1 MDDLISELHEWTQDL
16 DIQDCGADGVIFRAI
31 HRIEEMQR
39 AIVEWQFAIV
49 DWEGIDFVDRIEDE
63 KSRKIIEDILEAYVK
78 NDSP

>member
-1 MDDLISELHEWTQDL
+1 MDDLVKRLNMVDATMHPMTL
-16 DIQDCGADGVIFRAI
+16 VIIAREAAKC
-31 HRIEEMQR
+31 IEEMQH